1 MVDLSSLLCNSHN
14 QRLIGFDA
22 APTWKTSQK
31 SGMHMLLRSELQ
43 TSQASCSPPG
53 IQHGKPP
60 YFWAG
65 NQDFKA
71 GNWAIDPGAK
81 NGGMKNDLHH
91 VIFSPYF
98 FQDRKMRWNRHE
110 RDISKLVGG
119 AITILKNM
127 KVNGKD
133 GIPYILWKIKN
144 VWNHQ
149 PVFFLFF
156 ILVAK
161 WVQKPGISGLYPRSF
176 MIFTASMFLSDFL
189 TPVILGHGWSL
200 SRIHDW
206 QKKPGNEVWTK
217 WISSHRYVRTAPTRT
232 LAINISPH
240 FETQNIYYEWCGDI
254 FFWLN
259 TTVKSQIGSDCLIS
273 LVSTC
278 PSSRPIFSF
287 FFFFFGH
294 CEWIGQL
301 RIGIPHVCQCPVTIP
316 SIIYVNIWLMMV
328 NIYIYTDIEM
338 VVEPTPLK
346 DDGVKVSWDYDIP
359 NWMEKTCSK
368 PPTRYRRV

>member
-1 MVDLSSLLCNSHN
+1 
-14 QRLIGFDA
+14 
-22 APTWKTSQK
+22 
-31 SGMHMLLRSELQ
+31 MHMLLRSELQ

-206 QKKPGNEVWTK
+206 PKKPGNEVWTK

-254 FFWLN
+254 YFWLN
-259 TTVKSQIGSDCLIS
+259 TTVKSQFNTTVTKHVLFSWWLRLQWNPKLDPTVWFPWCL
-273 LVSTC
+273 
-278 PSSRPIFSF
+278 RAQAQGQFFRF
-287 FFFFFGH
+287 FFFSRA
-294 CEWIGQL
+294 L
-301 RIGIPHVCQCPVTIP
+301 RMDWSTQNWNSSCLPMSRDHPLN
-316 SIIYVNIWLMMV
+316 NI
-328 NIYIYTDIEM
+328 
-338 VVEPTPLK
+338 
-346 DDGVKVSWDYDIP
+346 
-359 NWMEKTCSK
+359 C
-368 PPTRYRRV
+368 